1 MKKAHFTHK
10 EKYISR
16 VIEIESLVSMFEA
29 NYDGTYYFPGEFHPF
44 WELVYV
50 MSGVVCVS
58 GDEKVYTLRA
68 GDIIFHKPMEFH
80 RLWSADGKEF
90 HVFITAFRA
99 RGPLTGTFENS
110 AFRLTKNRKAEIE
123 RLRSFVC
130 RHFPSRDENYH
141 TAMFR
146 EWNERRGEIQLVFNM
161 LERFLLS
168 VCAVSEIEVK
178 STDSSGVSEL
188 YRQIIS
194 KLNENVY
201 GQITLE
207 ELAAQ
212 CSFSTAQ
219 LKRVFALY
227 SDIGI
232 HKYFLKLKIAMS
244 IRLLGKGMPISEI
257 SRALSFCN
265 QNYFSAAFKRE
276 TGYSPTEYK
285 RTVLGIKS

>member
-1 MKKAHFTHK
+1 MKKAHFTHS
-10 EKYISR
+10 EKYISK
-16 VIEIESLVSMFEA
+16 VIEIESLVSIFEA
-29 NYDGTYYFPGEFHPF
+29 NYDGAYYFPGEFHPF

-50 MSGVVCVS
+50 MKGEVCVS

-68 GDIIFHKPMEFH
+68 GEMIFHKPMEFH
-80 RLWSADGKEF
+80 RLWSANGKEF

-99 RGPLTGTFENS
+99 GGPLTGAFENLALS
-110 AFRLTKNRKAEIE
+110 LSKWQKSEIE
-123 RLRSFVC
+123 RLRSFVR
-130 RHFPSRDENYH
+130 RHFPNKNGNYH
-141 TAMFR
+141 TAIFR
-146 EWNERRGEIQLVFNM
+146 EWNERRSEVQLVFNM

-168 VCAVSEIEVK
+168 VSGGSEIEVK

-201 GQITLE
+201 GQITLR
-207 ELAAQ
+207 ELAEQ
-212 CSFSTAQ
+212 CNFSTAQ
-219 LKRVFALY
+219 LKRAFSVY

-257 SRALSFCN
+257 SRTLSFSN
-265 QNYFSAAFKRE
+265 QNYFSAVFRRE
-276 TGYSPTEYK
+276 TGLPPTEYK
-285 RTVLGIKS
+285 RTVLGIK